1 MLSGDHVSGSRSTAT
16 PGGFSAELSVLGAST
31 LEVGLL
37 LSRAKHWEALEL
49 SGSASLL
56 LTCGRKWVMSHEQIS
71 DASIS

>member
-1 MLSGDHVSGSRSTAT
+1 MAHTGRFLCRAVCA
-16 PGGFSAELSVLGAST
+16 GAST

-37 LSRAKHWEALEL
+37 LGMAKHLEAPEL

>member
-1 MLSGDHVSGSRSTAT
+1 MKTTLVAHTGRFLCRAVCA
-16 PGGFSAELSVLGAST
+16 GAST

-37 LSRAKHWEALEL
+37 LGMAKHLEAPEL

-56 LTCGRKWVMSHEQIS
+56 LTCGKKWVMSHEQIS